1 MVRQRSVPPPPST
14 FSRLGGGRRHGCQ
27 KGAVSKRK
35 LGVWGGEFFEADLV
49 FQRNRF
55 LVIPLLVALRNQH
68 RWPNEANTH
77 THTTHARTHTHNHN
91 EEAMKMLNIGKM
103 FFIISLSLSLR
114 YELLSM
120 YQQKMQFKNILFQP
134 RQSGLIARTY
144 VVDPLKK
151 RASTSVQSL
160 SKKREWNWTYT
171 HTYLWVVHRSS

>member
-1 MVRQRSVPPPPST
+1 
-14 FSRLGGGRRHGCQ
+14 
-27 KGAVSKRK
+27 
-35 LGVWGGEFFEADLV
+35 
-49 FQRNRF
+49 
-55 LVIPLLVALRNQH
+55 
-68 RWPNEANTH
+68 
-77 THTTHARTHTHNHN
+77 
-91 EEAMKMLNIGKM
+91 MKMLNIGKM

-160 SKKREWNWTYT
+160 SKKREWNWTHT
-171 HTYLWVVHRSS
+171 HTHIFVGSTSFFLRPFAILKQWSQLVFKSCLSKGSTRMNKNVRHDTYQRIF